1 MKSTFFIS
9 AVTALLLAQAAMAA
23 DVRIKD
29 VQVEADL
36 SAVTNPQAATYWKNI
51 GPDLESAIAAR
62 LGAAASDEGSDI
74 KIDID
79 EVSLANSFQN
89 QLGIADSVLGG
100 SVRVTSTN
108 AIDDAESYDLK
119 VSIET
124 ANAFLP
130 DGAVPAT
137 SFTDAPEYYTALI
150 NAFADGVVR
159 RLK

>member
-1 MKSTFFIS
+1 MKSTLLFP
-9 AVTALLLAQAAMAA
+9 ALGALFLAQAAFAA

-36 SAVTNPQAATYWKNI
+36 NAVTNPQAAAYWKNI

-62 LGAAASDEGSDI
+62 LGDAASDEGSEI

-100 SVRVTSTN
+100 RVTVTSDN
-108 AIDDAESYDLK
+108 AIDDAANYDLK

-130 DGAVPAT
+130 EGVVPAT
-137 SFTDAPEYYTALI
+137 SFTDAPEYYAALI
-150 NAFADGVVR
+150 NAYADSVVR
-159 RLK
+159 NLK

>member
-1 MKSTFFIS
+1 MKSTLLAS
-9 AVTALLLAQAAMAA
+9 ALAALCFAQAASAA

-36 SAVTNPQAATYWKNI
+36 SAVTNPQAAAYWKNI

-62 LGAAASDEGSDI
+62 LGDAASDEGSDI

-100 SVRVTSTN
+100 RVTVTSDN
-108 AIDDAESYDLK
+108 AIDQSANYDLK

-130 DGAVPAT
+130 DGTAPAT
-137 SFTDAPEYYTALI
+137 SFTDAPEYYIALI
-150 NAFADGVVR
+150 NAYADNVVR